1 MNADT
6 RDAQAQERS
15 KEEEYHGH
23 DPEFSLDED
32 DMPHL
37 TPEVSYAYGGKR
49 WLKNSKILRKIASK
63 FNVLAF
69 KTFYHIYVK

>member
-23 DPEFSLDED
+23 DLEFSLDED

-49 WLKNSKILRKIASK
+49 
-63 FNVLAF
+63 
-69 KTFYHIYVK
+69 